1 MRSLGRPCA
10 LRQTAA
16 PLGSRTVQETFSAT
30 FAAGAVTNC
39 DGYFRA
45 DEESGRGVYGSSSGT
60 TGKALYGVASSTA
73 NTINYGGFFQ
83 AAGDVGRGVHGE
95 ARGVSGCGVRGHASA
110 TGDAAI
116 NYGGYFTAASN
127 TGRGVY
133 AKGTG
138 YDFYAGGLGANHG
151 PFTGAHE
158 VQFDAGF
165 PAGPNPGL
173 IVVTAGPS
181 KVRRDEAGQVS
192 ISSTLPTVRLADSP
206 NAKAVFGVLV
216 KEMPL
221 PEGHW
226 YKPAAAERFGA
237 VNALGEGRVWVCS
250 AAGPIEMGDY
260 ITTSAVP
267 GYGQNQNDDTPRAWT
282 VGKVIESVDWDTV
295 TETIE
300 HDGQVYKV
308 YLIAVVYTCG

>member
-1 MRSLGRPCA
+1 VTNYGGYFEALGNTGRGVYGEA
-10 LRQTAA
+10 
-16 PLGSRTVQETFSAT
+16 SAT
-30 FAAGAVTNC
+30 GAFSNYG
-39 DGYFRA
+39 GYFRA
-45 DEESGRGVYGSSSGT
+45 KGNTGSGVYGVADGPSGRGVYGG
-60 TGKALYGVASSTA
+60 ASEIGAVT
-73 NTINYGGFFQ
+73 
-83 AAGDVGRGVHGE
+83 
-95 ARGVSGCGVRGHASA
+95 
-110 TGDAAI
+110 
-116 NYGGYFTAASN
+116 NYGGYFEALGNS
-127 TGRGVY
+127 GRGVY
-133 AKGTG
+133 AYGKAYSFYAAGTG
-138 YDFYAGGLGANHG
+138 VDYGT
-151 PFTGAHE
+151 FTGAHE

-165 PAGPNPGL
+165 PADPKPGL

-181 KVRRDEAGQVS
+181 KVRRDEDGQVS
-192 ISSTLPTVRLADSP
+192 ISSTLPTVRLADKP

-216 KEMPL
+216 MEMPL
-221 PEGHW
+221 PEDHW

-267 GYGQNQNDDTPRAWT
+267 GYGQKQADDLQHTYT

-308 YLIAVVYTCG
+308 CLIAVVYTCG